1 MPDHS
6 VADRPAALLLSP
18 GDSVGI
24 ALQALEPGETRL
36 GVLLAEPVPA
46 GHKFALRPHAPGDPI
61 IKYGQVMGE
70 ATAAIAPGQ
79 HVHVQNAGMAAP
91 GRAAAGQA
99 GRLPASPA
107 RRSFQGFSRRDGRV
121 GTRNF
126 IGIIA
131 SVNCSSTVCN
141 AIAREANARL
151 LPQFPNLDGFVP
163 IVHDQGCGIATAGEG
178 FALLVR
184 VLRGYRDHP
193 NFGGVL
199 LVGLGCEVNQLTLYR
214 RDDETRE
221 RHASFNIQEVGG
233 SAEAVRRA
241 LERLAPIAA
250 RADADR
256 RRTLPVSGLTL
267 GMQCGGSDGF
277 SGITANPALG
287 VASDLLVA
295 AGGTSILSETP
306 EIYGAEHLL
315 IARASAADGQR
326 LRKMIRWWEG
336 YTRANGASL
345 DNNPSPGNKRGG
357 ITTILEKS
365 LGAVAKAGLAP
376 LSAVH
381 GYAEPIRGPGLVYMD
396 SPGYDP
402 VAATGQVAAGAN
414 VIAFTTGRG
423 SCFGAHPVPSLKL
436 ASNTALWRAMRG
448 DMDIDCGKVAEG
460 AVSLQEMGE
469 EIYHKIL
476 DTASGERS
484 KSEIFGYG
492 DAEFVPW
499 RIGAVL

>member
-1 MPDHS
+1 M
-6 VADRPAALLLSP
+6 
-18 GDSVGI
+18 
-24 ALQALEPGETRL
+24 
-36 GVLLAEPVPA
+36 
-46 GHKFALRPHAPGDPI
+46 
-61 IKYGQVMGE
+61 
-70 ATAAIAPGQ
+70 
-79 HVHVQNAGMAAP
+79 
-91 GRAAAGQA
+91 
-99 GRLPASPA
+99 
-107 RRSFQGFSRRDGRV
+107 
-121 GTRNF
+121 
-126 IGIIA
+126 
-131 SVNCSSTVCN
+131 
-141 AIAREANARL
+141 
-151 LPQFPNLDGFVP
+151 
-163 IVHDQGCGIATAGEG
+163 
-178 FALLVR
+178 
-184 VLRGYRDHP
+184 
-193 NFGGVL
+193 
-199 LVGLGCEVNQLTLYR
+199 
-214 RDDETRE
+214 
-221 RHASFNIQEVGG
+221 
-233 SAEAVRRA
+233 
-241 LERLAPIAA
+241 
-250 RADADR
+250 
-256 RRTLPVSGLTL
+256 TL

-315 IARASAADGQR
+315 IARASAPDGQR
-326 LRKMIRWWEG
+326 LQKMIRWWED

-365 LGAVAKAGLAP
+365 PGAVAKAGLAP

-381 GYAEPIRGPGLVYMD
+381 GYAEPIRGPGLVCMD

-448 DMDIDCGKVAEG
+448 DMDIDCGKIAEG
-460 AVSLQEMGE
+460 TVSLQEMGE